1 MPIGM
6 PNAQAIFQNLT
17 TMVLADLHWRCATAN
32 MDDIVIYSN
41 NTNDH
46 LKHMKQVLQ
55 RLENAN
61 LSIKLSK
68 CQWMKPEVQSLGY
81 LVTDQGP
88 KPLPDKVKAIVSLTP
103 PHDLEEFSSFLRTA
117 CQYQRFIPSFA

>member
-1 MPIGM
+1 
-6 PNAQAIFQNLT
+6 
-17 TMVLADLHWRCATAN
+17 MVLADLQWRCATAN
-32 MDDIVIYSN
+32 MDDIVIFSN

-68 CQWMKPEVQSLGY
+68 CQWMKPEVQSLGF
-81 LVTDQGP
+81 LATDQGI
-88 KPLPDKVKAIVSLTP
+88 KPYLIRSK
-103 PHDLEEFSSFLRTA
+103 
-117 CQYQRFIPSFA
+117 PSYR